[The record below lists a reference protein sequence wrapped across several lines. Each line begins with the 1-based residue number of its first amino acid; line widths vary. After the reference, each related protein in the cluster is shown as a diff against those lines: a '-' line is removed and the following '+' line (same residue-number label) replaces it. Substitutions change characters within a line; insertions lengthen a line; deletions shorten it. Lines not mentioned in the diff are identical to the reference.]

1 MAGPVVVAAAVVIEG
16 DRVLLTQRPG
26 GTHLAGA
33 WEFPGGKLEEHES
46 PEAALVR
53 ELREELGVESEVGE
67 VLDVTW
73 WRYPT
78 KSVLLL
84 FYRARITA
92 GTIAHLGVADHVW
105 ARREDLDGYT
115 FPDADVAVLG
125 KIRALLDAAGR
136 RPSAPT

>member
-1 MAGPVVVAAAVVIEG
+1 MAGPVVVAAAVVIDG
-16 DRVLLTQRPG
+16 DRVLLTKRPG

-33 WEFPGGKLEEHES
+33 WEFPGGKLEEHEG

-92 GTIAHLGVADHVW
+92 GEIAHLGVADHVW
-105 ARREDLDGYT
+105 ARADELDGYE
-115 FPDADVAVLG
+115 FPAADVAVLR
-125 KIRALLDAAGR
+125 KVRALLAG
-136 RPSAPT
+136 

>member
-16 DRVLLTQRPG
+16 DRVLLTQRPS

-33 WEFPGGKLEEHES
+33 WEFPGGKLEEHEG

-84 FYRARITA
+84 FYRARITG
-92 GTIAHLGVADHVW
+92 GTLAHLGVADHVW
-105 ARREDLDGYT
+105 ARREDLARYE
-115 FPDADVAVLG
+115 FPPADEAVLG
-125 KIRALLDAAGR
+125 KIHALLAAAG
-136 RPSAPT
+136 PG

>member
-92 GTIAHLGVADHVW
+92 GEIAHLGVADHVW
-105 ARREDLDGYT
+105 ARRDELDGYE
-115 FPDADVAVLG
+115 FPAADVAVLG
-125 KIRALLDAAGR
+125 KIRALLG
-136 RPSAPT
+136 

>member
-1 MAGPVVVAAAVVIEG
+1 MAGPVVVAAAVVIDG
-16 DRVLLTQRPG
+16 DRVLLTQRPS

-33 WEFPGGKLEEHES
+33 WEFPGGKLEEHEG

-136 RPSAPT
+136 RPSAPG

>member
-1 MAGPVVVAAAVVIEG
+1 MAGPVVVAAAVVIDG
-16 DRVLLTQRPG
+16 DRVLLTQRPS

-33 WEFPGGKLEEHES
+33 WEFPGGKLEDDES
-46 PEAALVR
+46 PAAALVR
-53 ELREELGVESEVGE
+53 ELREELGVESEVGA

-84 FYRARITA
+84 FYRTRIVS

-105 ARREDLDGYT
+105 ARREELDRYA
-115 FPDADVAVLG
+115 FPAADEAVLG
-125 KIRALLDAAGR
+125 KIRMLLG
-136 RPSAPT
+136 

>member
-46 PEAALVR
+46 PEVALVR

-84 FYRARITA
+84 FYRARITR
-92 GTIAHLGVADHVW
+92 GEIAHLGVAAHVW
-105 ARREDLDGYT
+105 AKRDELSAFEFPAADL
-115 FPDADVAVLG
+115 AVLG
-125 KIRALLDAAGR
+125 KIRALLGE
-136 RPSAPT
+136 

>member
-33 WEFPGGKLEEHES
+33 WEFPGGKLEQDES
-46 PEAALVR
+46 PQAALVR

-73 WRYPT
+73 WRYPM

-84 FYRARITA
+84 FYRARIT
-92 GTIAHLGVADHVW
+92 GGVIAHLGVADHVW
-105 ARREDLDGYT
+105 ARRDELDGYA
-115 FPDADVAVLG
+115 FPEADEAVLG
-125 KIRALLDAAGR
+125 KIRALLGGG
-136 RPSAPT
+136 